1 MSDNTSSNF
10 QSKKEKAEIKTIN
23 TVMTSSKAS
32 APNKASIDIFYDNRK
47 SLFDICGNIINK
59 ESYPFIN
66 ILSTYLVDIVES
78 IDSEI
83 KQSTR
88 NSMVNWREKKN
99 PKLLSKFI
107 NSDDNINIINR
118 SMNKIT
124 SANYL
129 TIVKEITD
137 TLMQDNF
144 RKLPDYSKF
153 LFDTVI
159 KKCLN
164 DESFA
169 KDYMQF
175 LVSFDGVIGKN
186 IKDSIN
192 QFITELFLLLEKNK
206 NLKDFTYFSYVKD
219 VTNFLNIGVIFS
231 NIYLI
236 NVDKKISTNVFN
248 IIPNELY
255 KKFMICLNNIN
266 NFLEWIPSDMDELNS
281 RIYLI
286 FGIIETMEKKLI
298 DMLSDNDKNLLNDIL
313 TMIYNVNNIPNKI
326 KFKVLDIQDMIK
338 TLEKANKALLKQYLQ
353 DQQIEKPIIKHSVE
367 KKYDPEPIVNKIIDI
382 VDDIPKPAA
391 VKPIF
396 KGINYSSLKLVQLKS
411 NSTPEV
417 VAKAEQT
424 IVVAKPVEVIVKP
437 VEVLVKPVEV
447 VASNEEVNVQQTK
460 NYERKWRNRGN
471 RDRHQDRQQDRQQDN
486 RQDNRDRQHDHRQ
499 DRQQDNRQDN
509 RDRQHDHRQDR
520 QQDNRQDNRE
530 RHHDRQHDT
539 KNGFRNK
546 PRNDNLQKDS
556 NINYNKNHSFP
567 VIEKEDSDGF
577 IKIERKPRNY
587 SGSVTNTLANANTN
601 TGSSNGSNVYKANKS
616 ISVKN

>member
-23 TVMTSSKAS
+23 TVMSSSKAS
-32 APNKASIDIFYDNRK
+32 ASNKAPIYIFYDNRK

-59 ESYPFIN
+59 ESYPFVN

-124 SANYL
+124 AANYL

-192 QFITELFLLLEKNK
+192 QFIAELLLLLEKNK

-219 VTNFLNIGVIFS
+219 VTHFLNIGVIFS

-248 IIPNELY
+248 IIPTELY

-266 NFLEWIPSDMDELNS
+266 NFLEWMPTDMDELNS

-286 FGIIETMEKKLI
+286 FGIIETMGKKLI
-298 DMLSDNDKNLLNDIL
+298 DMLTDNDKNLLNDIL

-353 DQQIEKPIIKHSVE
+353 DQQLEQPIIKQSVE
-367 KKYDPEPIVNKIIDI
+367 KKYEPEPIVNKIVDI
-382 VDDIPKPAA
+382 VDNIPKPVA
-391 VKPIF
+391 VKPVF

-411 NSTPEV
+411 SSTPEV
-417 VAKAEQT
+417 VAKPA
-424 IVVAKPVEVIVKP
+424 EVIVKP
-437 VEVLVKPVEV
+437 AEVIAKPVDVVAKPTEVVEKAVEV
-447 VASNEEVNVQQTK
+447 VVSNEGVNVQQNK

-471 RDRHQDRQQDRQQDN
+471 RDNRDRQHDTMDRQHDTRERQHDRQN
-486 RQDNRDRQHDHRQ
+486 DRQQDNRDRQHE
-499 DRQQDNRQDN
+499 N
-509 RDRQHDHRQDR
+509 RDRQHDTR
-520 QQDNRQDNRE
+520 DN
-530 RHHDRQHDT
+530 

-587 SGSVTNTLANANTN
+587 SGSVTNTLANTN

>member
-23 TVMTSSKAS
+23 TVMSSSKAS
-32 APNKASIDIFYDNRK
+32 APNKAPIDIFYDNRK

-59 ESYPFIN
+59 ESYPFVN

-124 SANYL
+124 AANYL

-192 QFITELFLLLEKNK
+192 QFITELLLLLEKNK

-248 IIPNELY
+248 IIPTELY

-266 NFLEWIPSDMDELNS
+266 NFLEWMPTDMDELNS

-286 FGIIETMEKKLI
+286 FGIIETMGKKLI

-353 DQQIEKPIIKHSVE
+353 DQQLEQPIIKQSVE
-367 KKYDPEPIVNKIIDI
+367 KKYDPEPIVNKIVDI
-382 VDDIPKPAA
+382 VDIVDNIPKPVA
-391 VKPIF
+391 VKPVF

-417 VAKAEQT
+417 VTKPDEV
-424 IVVAKPVEVIVKP
+424 IAKPSEVIS
-437 VEVLVKPVEV
+437 KPVEV
-447 VASNEEVNVQQTK
+447 VAKPTEVVEKTVEVVVSNEGVNVQQNK
-460 NYERKWRNRGN
+460 NYERKWRNRAN
-471 RDRHQDRQQDRQQDN
+471 RDRQH
-486 RQDNRDRQHDHRQ
+486 DNRDRQHDTR
-499 DRQQDNRQDN
+499 DRQYDNRDRQHENRDRQHDTRDRQHDN
-509 RDRQHDHRQDR
+509 RDRQHDTR
-520 QQDNRQDNRE
+520 DN
-530 RHHDRQHDT
+530 

-546 PRNDNLQKDS
+546 SRNDNLQKDS

-587 SGSVTNTLANANTN
+587 SGSVTNTLANTN